1 MKTLFLL
8 LTILIFAVGCEA
20 PECQQLQACCAEI
33 KDVEGVGKSCDGLAK
48 GVTDPG
54 KCKSI
59 TQSVGYMFESK
70 GNELPAVCKVEP

>member
-1 MKTLFLL
+1 MKTLFLTLIIAL
-8 LTILIFAVGCEA
+8 LALACEA

-33 KDVEGVGKSCDGLAK
+33 KEVEGVGSSCDGLAR
-48 GVTDPG
+48 GVTEPA

-70 GNELPAVCKVEP
+70 GQELPAVCKVEP